1 MKKNQQVF
9 AIFKKIYGLL
19 ERRQKQAFALIL
31 LVMAVSAALTQFT
44 PKAIGWLTDDIL
56 QQNSLDFLKI
66 VPILCAILVVTV
78 VNELL
83 KVGRRLL
90 VEDTATKLEKKARGL
105 VIVSLL
111 RAPLA
116 FFKETMTGNIHGRL
130 NRCLDGTVKLE
141 KLLFMDLAPAIFKQC
156 GRRSGDRHHPAAGA
170 GPAHAA
176 GGPHWYRHCIPPNQ
190 HPAGHPGGA
199 AGNQGGHGRL
209 HRGAAKRD

>member
-9 AIFKKIYGLL
+9 AIFQKIYGLL

-56 QQNSLDFLKI
+56 QQNSLDFWKI

-83 KVGRRLL
+83 KIGRRLL

-116 FFKETMTGNIHGRL
+116 FFKETMTGKHSWPVKPLSGRHGEA
-130 NRCLDGTVKLE
+130 GE
-141 KLLFMDLAPAIFKQC
+141 APVYGF
-156 GRRSGDRHHPAAGA
+156 GSGH
-170 GPAHAA
+170 
-176 GGPHWYRHCIPPNQ
+176 
-190 HPAGHPGGA
+190 
-199 AGNQGGHGRL
+199 L
-209 HRGAAKRD
+209 

>member
-1 MKKNQQVF
+1 MKKNPQVLT
-9 AIFKKIYGLL
+9 IFKKIYGLL

-56 QQNSLDFLKI
+56 QQNSLNFGKI

-83 KVGRRLL
+83 KIGRRLL

-116 FFKETMTGNIHGRL
+116 FFKKTMTGNIHGRL

-141 KLLFMDLAPAIFKQC
+141 KLLFMDL
-156 GRRSGDRHHPAAGA
+156 D
-170 GPAHAA
+170 AA
-176 GGPHWYRHCIPPNQ
+176 GGPHRHRHCVPPDQ
-190 HPAGHPGGA
+190 HPAGYPGGA
-199 AGNQGGHGRL
+199 VGDQGGHGRL
-209 HRGAAKRD
+209 HRRAVKRH